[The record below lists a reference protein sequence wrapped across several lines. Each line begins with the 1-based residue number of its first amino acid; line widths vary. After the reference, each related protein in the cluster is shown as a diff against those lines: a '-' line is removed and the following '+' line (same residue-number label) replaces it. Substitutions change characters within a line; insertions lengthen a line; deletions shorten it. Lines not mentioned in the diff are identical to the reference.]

1 MTIAKRLMLLL
12 GLLLG
17 ALILVGTT
25 AVVQMRSQTASV
37 TWIKVNIVPSLDVI
51 GRVSTNFAVLRANVL
66 RHIISDNEKDMAKM
80 EGDIKAMRESIDGD
94 LKMYL
99 KDLITDDK
107 DRELVLAEQ
116 ARIAEYYTLL
126 EATVALSRNHQPGP
140 AGEKILASRAT
151 VDAVTQALKTHW
163 DYNLKLVNDA
173 VAAAEADARQGTWI
187 ISIAA
192 LVAIVAGLL
201 LGFTTYRHV
210 TGSLTDMQT
219 AMGEVSANLD
229 FTRRLSITNKD
240 EIADTGRAFNA
251 LLEKVQT
258 SLQKMRASAEQVST
272 SSTQLSTAAQQV
284 STGSGEQSE
293 AASSMAAAVEELTVS
308 INHVSDRASEA
319 NTLVVNAGKVARD
332 GAATI
337 GQTLADIRHIETAV
351 KDAAQIVSRLD
362 EGSTKVNAVVAVIK
376 EVADQTNLLALNAAI
391 EAARAGEQGRGF
403 AVVADEV
410 RKLAERTAQSTQEIA
425 STMLAMQTDA
435 DNAVKGMF
443 AAVEQVENGVVH
455 AQEAENAVREIESGS
470 KQTVVMVGE
479 ITEAIRE
486 QSTASSI
493 IAQQVERI
501 AQMSEENNAAAQN
514 TADTSSQL
522 SSVAGSMRAEVGLYR
537 V

>member
-1 MTIAKRLMLLL
+1 
-12 GLLLG
+12 
-17 ALILVGTT
+17 
-25 AVVQMRSQTASV
+25 
-37 TWIKVNIVPSLDVI
+37 
-51 GRVSTNFAVLRANVL
+51 
-66 RHIISDNEKDMAKM
+66 
-80 EGDIKAMRESIDGD
+80 
-94 LKMYL
+94 
-99 KDLITDDK
+99 
-107 DRELVLAEQ
+107 
-116 ARIAEYYTLL
+116 
-126 EATVALSRNHQPGP
+126 VALSKNHQSAQ
-140 AGEKILASRAT
+140 AGAKILAARPAS
-151 VDAVTQALKTHW
+151 DAVTQTLKSHW
-163 DYNLKLVNDA
+163 DYNLKLTNEAVNS
-173 VAAAEADARQGTWI
+173 AEADARQGSWI
-187 ISIAA
+187 ISITA
-192 LVAIVAGLL
+192 LGAIVVGLL
-201 LGFTTYRHV
+201 LGFTTYRQV
-210 TGSLTDMQT
+210 LGSLSDMKT
-219 AMGEVSANLD
+219 AMSEVSTNLD

-240 EIADTGRAFNA
+240 EVADTGRAFNA
-251 LLEKVQT
+251 LLEKVQS
-258 SLQKMRASAEQVST
+258 SLQKIRSSAEQVST
-272 SSTQLSTAAQQV
+272 SSTQQSTAAQQV

-319 NTLVVNAGKVARD
+319 NSLVINAGKVARD

-351 KDAAQIVSRLD
+351 KEAAEIVSRLD

-410 RKLAERTAQSTQEIA
+410 RKLAERTAQSTQEIS

-470 KQTVVMVGE
+470 EQTVMMVGE

-501 AQMSEENNAAAQN
+501 AQMSEENNAAART
-514 TADTSSQL
+514 TATTSSDL
-522 SSVAGSMRAEVGLYR
+522 SDVAKSMRAEVGLYR